1 MGDTSLPD
9 VPTTALDHSQSSEL
23 DRLPIR
29 ILTHNIRYATDHPE
43 THERKWPERFPH
55 LSSHFKYHTRTHF
68 SPPSTIV
75 CMQEVLHHQLQDL
88 LRHTFNSAH
97 PADWTSI
104 GVGRDD
110 GATNGEYSPILF
122 RQSAWQC
129 MHSETVWLNE
139 TGEVGKKGW
148 DASSVRILTCAVLKS
163 RLLSSSSTTTNS
175 PDGGAGDKT
184 ILALNTHLDDQG
196 EVSRREST
204 RLIIAKAIRLQDLYH
219 PDFTFL
225 SGDLNSRPSGD
236 AYRLLNAARSGFV
249 DARRLIPNDGNKD
262 GIIYAYGNE
271 KTFTGFE
278 GDPAAQGKHRIDFVH
293 LGISKDVEEQ
303 PAELEKARNMVQAYG
318 VLPNRFDDK
327 VWMSDH
333 RAVVVDLLI

>member
-196 EVSRREST
+196 EVSRRPLSPG
-204 RLIIAKAIRLQDLYH
+204 LYVS
-219 PDFTFL
+219 F
-225 SGDLNSRPSGD
+225 GRLNSRPSGD

>member
-9 VPTTALDHSQSSEL
+9 VPTTALDHSESSL
-23 DRLPIR
+23 NCLPIR
-29 ILTHNIRYATDHPE
+29 ILTHNIRYANDHPDA
-43 THERKWPERFPH
+43 HERKWPERFPH

-88 LRHTFNSAH
+88 MRNTFNSSH

-110 GATNGEYSPILF
+110 GATKGEYSPILF

-163 RLLSSSSTTTNS
+163 RLCSSSTD
-175 PDGGAGDKT
+175 PHDGSGSKT

-196 EVSRREST
+196 EVSRRESA

-249 DARRLIPNDGNKD
+249 DTRRLIPDDGNKD

-278 GDPAAQGKHRIDFVH
+278 GYPGAEGKHRIDFVH
-293 LGISKDVEEQ
+293 LGISKDAEEES
-303 PAELEKARNMVQAYG
+303 AELEKAKKMVQAYG